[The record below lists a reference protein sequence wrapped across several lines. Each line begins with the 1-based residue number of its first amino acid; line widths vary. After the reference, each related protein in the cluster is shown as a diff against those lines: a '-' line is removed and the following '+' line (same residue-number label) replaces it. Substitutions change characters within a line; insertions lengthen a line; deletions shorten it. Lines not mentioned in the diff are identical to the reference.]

1 MYSARVVLMTKRARW
16 KRCLAS
22 IISDSSEVAALEKKV
37 TFYSEGVPVAGILG
51 IPDDLQPGEQRGAVI
66 FCHGFSIIKEI
77 WFPVYAE
84 RFREAGYIT
93 LTFDY
98 RFFGESGGEPRQ
110 RLIPEAQVQDA
121 RNAVTYLQTLDEVDS
136 EAIGLYGTSFG
147 CGIATAAA
155 GLDTR
160 VKCVVGTA
168 GPADCERQ
176 FRHGDGFDR
185 FMGKVAKKR
194 AEFVKTG
201 EIEDYI
207 SVPRM
212 MGRDPEMEAD
222 LDALAEEHPEWR
234 PEITFESMQDIVAF
248 KPESY
253 AHLISPRAA
262 MWIYV
267 REDLLVPFTEGQ
279 SYFAKARE
287 PRKLVVLDGIK
298 HKDVYA
304 GPGLERLLEQA
315 LGWFGE
321 HMPAQAG
328 EESER

>member
-1 MYSARVVLMTKRARW
+1 MEK
-16 KRCLAS
+16 
-22 IISDSSEVAALEKKV
+22 EVS
-37 TFYSEGVPVAGILG
+37 FFSEGVRVEGILG
-51 IPDDLQPGEQRGAVI
+51 FPDDYEPGQRRGAVA

-84 RFREAGYIT
+84 RFRQAGYIT

-98 RFFGESGGEPRQ
+98 RHFGASGGQPRG
-110 RLIPEAQVQDA
+110 RLVPMAQVADA
-121 RNAVTYLQTLDEVDS
+121 RSAVTFLESLDEVDP
-136 EAIGLYGTSFG
+136 ERIGLYGTSFG

-155 GLDTR
+155 GLDER

-176 FRHGDGFDR
+176 FRHGDGFDK
-185 FMGKVAKKR
+185 FHDKVR
-194 AEFVKTG
+194 AARSKFVTSG
-201 EIEDYI
+201 EVDYL

-212 MGRDPEMEAD
+212 MRRDPEMEAD

-234 PEITFESMQDIVAF
+234 PEITFESMYDILEF

-267 REDLLVPFTEGQ
+267 ADDLLVPLYEGK
-279 SYFAKARE
+279 SYYAKARA
-287 PRKLVVLDGIK
+287 PRELVILDGIK
-298 HKDVYA
+298 HRDVYA
-304 GPGLERLLEQA
+304 GPGLERLLERA
-315 LGWFGE
+315 IPFFE
-321 HMPAQAG
+321 KHMPPM
-328 EESER
+328 

>member
-1 MYSARVVLMTKRARW
+1 M
-16 KRCLAS
+16 
-22 IISDSSEVAALEKKV
+22 SEQQV
-37 TFYSEGVPVAGILG
+37 TFYSEGIPVSGILG
-51 IPDDLQPGEQRGAVI
+51 LPDDYKEGEQRPAVI

-77 WFPVYAE
+77 WFPVYAQ

-98 RFFGESGGEPRQ
+98 RYFGKSGGEPRQ
-110 RLIPEAQVQDA
+110 RLIPMAQVTDA
-121 RNAVTYLQTLDEVDS
+121 RNAVTYLTSLPQVDS
-136 EAIGLYGTSFG
+136 QHIGLYGTSFG
-147 CGIATAAA
+147 CGIATVAAA
-155 GLDTR
+155 LDTR

-176 FRHGDGFDR
+176 FRHGDGFDK
-185 FMGKVAKKR
+185 FMDKVRKKR
-194 AEFVKTG
+194 QRFVTTG
-201 EIEDYI
+201 ELDYI

-222 LDALAEEHPEWR
+222 LNQLAEEHPEWR
-234 PEITFESMQDIVAF
+234 PEITFESMLDIVEF
-248 KPESY
+248 KPENY

-267 REDLLVPFTEGQ
+267 DADLLVPVNEGK

-287 PRKLVVLDGIK
+287 PRKLVVLEGIK

-304 GPGLERLLEQA
+304 GPGLERLLEHA
-315 LGWFGE
+315 LQWFNT
-321 HMPAQAG
+321 HMPSRGQEG
-328 EESER
+328 